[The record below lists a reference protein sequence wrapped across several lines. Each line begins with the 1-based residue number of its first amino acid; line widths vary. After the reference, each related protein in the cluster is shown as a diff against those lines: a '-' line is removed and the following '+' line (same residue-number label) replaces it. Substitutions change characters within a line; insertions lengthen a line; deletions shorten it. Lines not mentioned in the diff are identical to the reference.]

1 MNGNSKKFKV
11 GDLVKVLYAIN
22 NESYLRAGNVHKVLE
37 VNPDNNLEFCNN
49 GRNWSSDQ
57 FQLVEDV
64 CPTNPPHKHA
74 ELIKAWADGAEIQF
88 SADKRLGWTDIKT
101 PVWAPAYGGYRIKPT
116 KSAKDTKLEELEAN
130 MRKLADEIKEL
141 QDD

>member
-11 GDLVKVLYAIN
+11 GDLVKVLYASN

-37 VNPDNNLEFCNN
+37 VNPDNSLEFCHNDCY
-49 GRNWSSDQ
+49 WSSDQ

-64 CPTNPPHKHA
+64 CPTNPPHEHA
-74 ELIKAWADGAEIQF
+74 ELIKAWADGADIQGN
-88 SADKRLGWTDIKT
+88 SAGHWYNILVPYWGNG
-101 PVWAPAYGGYRIKPT
+101 VQYRIKPT
-116 KSAKDTKLEELEAN
+116 KSAKDIKLEELEAN

>member
-11 GDLVKVLYAIN
+11 GDLVKVLYASN

-37 VNPDNNLEFCNN
+37 VNPDNSLEFCHNDCY
-49 GRNWSSDQ
+49 WSSDQ

-64 CPTNPPHKHA
+64 CPTNPPHEHA
-74 ELIKAWADGAEIQF
+74 ELIKAWADGADIQGN
-88 SADKRLGWTDIKT
+88 SAGHWYNILVPCWGNG
-101 PVWAPAYGGYRIKPT
+101 AGYRIKPT
-116 KSAKDTKLEELEAN
+116 KSAKDIKLEELEAN